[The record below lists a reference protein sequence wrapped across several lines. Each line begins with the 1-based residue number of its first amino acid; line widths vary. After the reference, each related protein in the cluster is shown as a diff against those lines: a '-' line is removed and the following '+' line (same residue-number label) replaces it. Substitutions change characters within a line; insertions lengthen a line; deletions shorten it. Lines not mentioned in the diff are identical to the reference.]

1 MRRLWVA
8 CSTDGDAGAAA
19 VAPIVESGA
28 AIDAQRPRDGKTAL
42 MIACS
47 AGAGAHVTWPASRH
61 LLHCARTSM
70 ARAVVPLR
78 PYAPMPLCPYAPC
91 PYAPTPL
98 HPCAPAPLHPFTPI
112 AADAPLRAA
121 APFRSG
127 RRVLTPEA
135 SYVTSEHLLHLLYA
149 GSRLR

>member
-1 MRRLWVA
+1 MLQGKWWKAEPLRRLWVA

-78 PYAPMPLCPYAPC
+78 PYAPMPL
-91 PYAPTPL
+91 
-98 HPCAPAPLHPFTPI
+98 
-112 AADAPLRAA
+112 
-121 APFRSG
+121 
-127 RRVLTPEA
+127 
-135 SYVTSEHLLHLLYA
+135 
-149 GSRLR
+149 